1 MAKASSRSREVVLI
15 HSVLGLRPGVLQSAA
30 RLREVGHI
38 VHTPD
43 LYGGEVFDD
52 MATAL
57 RRSEEIGMRNFI
69 ARSEEAVSHLP
80 AELVYMG
87 FSLGGD
93 CAQFLAGNRPGAQG
107 AVLLHSAL
115 PVRELGLK
123 AWPSTVPV
131 QVHFAEADPWREQ
144 QFIDQLATDVRN
156 VGTVFEQYDYAGSG
170 HLFTDPD
177 SPDYD
182 AAATEVLWGRVL
194 AFLDGRPHP
203 Q

>member
-1 MAKASSRSREVVLI
+1 MAKASSKTREVVLI
-15 HSVLGLRPGVLQSAA
+15 HSVLGLRPGVLKSAD
-30 RLREVGHI
+30 RLREAGHI

-52 MATAL
+52 MTTAL
-57 RRSEEIGMRNFI
+57 RRSEEIGMSNFF
-69 ARSEEAVSHLP
+69 ARSEEAVSRLP
-80 AELVYMG
+80 EELVYMG

-93 CAQFLAGNRPGAQG
+93 CAQFLAGRRPGAHG

-115 PVRELGLK
+115 PVRVLGLK
-123 AWPSTVPV
+123 TWPPTVPV

-144 QFIDQLATDVRN
+144 PFIDQLRTDVRN
-156 VGTVFEQYDYAGSG
+156 AGAVFQQYNYAGSG

-182 AAATEVLWGRVL
+182 AAATEILWGRVL
-194 AFLDGRPHP
+194 DFLENAT
-203 Q
+203 